1 MRRVKALFYSSL
13 SLLCLLLL
21 FIPLIWI
28 LVEATVRGGYY
39 ILERPL
45 EFFTDI
51 GRPPGI
57 PGGGIGHALQGS
69 LYLLAMALL
78 IGAPLGTLTG
88 IYTAERRNSIIA
100 KISRFVS
107 DVIVE
112 FPTIIVG
119 IVAYLTLA
127 SRITGIFNTGPAA
140 LIASFSLGLIMVPIT
155 ARSVEATLISI
166 SNEIREGAYSLGL
179 KDRQV
184 LFRILIPIAKSGIV
198 TALLIGLAKIAGES
212 APIIVSNG
220 ISNFWFSNWTEPA
233 ASIPVLIY
241 VYGLSPFNE
250 WQTLAWA
257 ASLILLLLVLGLGFL
272 ARMVTKEVWVR
283 V

>member
-1 MRRVKALFYSSL
+1 MRKVKAIFYSSL
-13 SLLCLLLL
+13 SILCLILL
-21 FIPLIWI
+21 FVPLFWI
-28 LVEATVRGGYY
+28 LIEATLKGGYY
-39 ILERPL
+39 ILERPV

-57 PGGGIGHALQGS
+57 VGGGIAHALQGS
-69 LYLLAMALL
+69 LYLLGMALL
-78 IGAPLGTLTG
+78 IGAPLGVLTG
-88 IYTAERRNSIIA
+88 IYNAERRNSLLA
-100 KISRFVS
+100 KASRFVS
-107 DVIVE
+107 DIIVE

-127 SRITGIFNTGPAA
+127 SRITGILATGPAA
-140 LIASFSLGLIMVPIT
+140 IIASLSLGLIMVPIT

-166 SNEIREGAYSLGL
+166 PNELREAAYSLGL

-184 LFRILIPIAKSGIV
+184 LFKILIPIAKSGIV

-220 ISNFWFSNWTEPA
+220 MSNFWFSNWSEPI

-250 WQTLAWA
+250 WQTQAWA
-257 ASLILLLLVLGLGFL
+257 ASLVLLIFVLGLGYI
-272 ARMVTKEVWVR
+272 ARRFTKEVWVR